1 MPTDDMYKAPEA
13 ELITD
18 SSDSEEAKPEFF
30 TTAISK
36 MIILSVC
43 TLNLYSFY
51 WFYKH
56 WTAQKLNANRD
67 CLPVLRAIFQ
77 VFFVFSLFST
87 IKNEADIKSIKAS
100 WMAGPLAVYY
110 IVLQILQNVSDK
122 FPVISESVLFDS
134 LFWLL
139 LGLTAAVPMVVVQ
152 KTANVLND
160 DAEGLRNKKF
170 SAANWVFTLIG
181 IAFWGLM
188 VIGLLLP
195 DV

>member
-18 SSDSEEAKPEFF
+18 SNDSEEAKPEFF

-36 MIILSVC
+36 MIILSVS

-56 WTAQKLNANRD
+56 WTAQKLHAGRD

-77 VFFVFSLFST
+77 VFFVYSLFAT
-87 IKNEADIKSIKAS
+87 IKNEANVKSIKAS

-122 FPVISESVLFDS
+122 LPAISENILFDS
-134 LFWLL
+134 LFWILF
-139 LGLTAAVPMVVVQ
+139 GLTSIVPMVVVQ
-152 KTANVLND
+152 KTVNVLND
-160 DAEGLRNKKF
+160 DPEGVENKHF
-170 SAANWVFTLIG
+170 GWANWVFTLIG
-181 IAFWGLM
+181 VCFWGLM
-188 VIGLLLP
+188 VVGLILP
-195 DV
+195 AV